1 MKFKKE
7 MKTSDIQNIALPTG
21 VKKLNKFKDST
32 PKDAVFVCLDASCPR
47 FDLVL
52 DVDETI
58 RGFRNSEGHLVFTVP
73 AELAERARK
82 HFHVT
87 NGRLVE
93 S

>member
-1 MKFKKE
+1 MSEESQENVSSKAKKSAAK
-7 MKTSDIQNIALPTG
+7 KT
-21 VKKLNKFKDST
+21 LNDRVEKPT
-32 PKDAVFVCLDASCPR
+32 PKDVVFVCLDASLPR

-52 DVDETI
+52 DINEYI

>member
-1 MKFKKE
+1 MSEESQQNVSSKAKKSAAK
-7 MKTSDIQNIALPTG
+7 KTLNDQV
-21 VKKLNKFKDST
+21 VKAT